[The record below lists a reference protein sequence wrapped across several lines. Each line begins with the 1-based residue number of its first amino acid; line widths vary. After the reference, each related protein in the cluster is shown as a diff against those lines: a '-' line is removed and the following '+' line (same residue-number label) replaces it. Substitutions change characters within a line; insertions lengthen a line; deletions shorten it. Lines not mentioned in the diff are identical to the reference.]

1 MLVLAAAGCTPGSVR
16 SGGYAGMDKGEAQR
30 EVVDYARQ
38 EMIARTGPLT
48 RHRLQLQRLYRGKTS
63 KGDDAWAT
71 TARSTKGR
79 RLHPSHD
86 TSLLTVVIGVVA
98 AIAALVWL
106 AGGTS
111 AHRAFTLVFYAGGAC
126 LLLFALLTSG
136 AEGRGPS
143 DRAINPT
150 GALVLA
156 AVGTLALGVVF
167 EALL

>member
-1 MLVLAAAGCTPGSVR
+1 MTLRGLRQLVT
-16 SGGYAGMDKGEAQR
+16 
-30 EVVDYARQ
+30 
-38 EMIARTGPLT
+38 
-48 RHRLQLQRLYRGKTS
+48 
-63 KGDDAWAT
+63 
-71 TARSTKGR
+71 
-79 RLHPSHD
+79 
-86 TSLLTVVIGVVA
+86 LLTVVIGVVA

-106 AGGTS
+106 VGGTS